1 MKRFNSF
8 NRRVVV
14 FSLLLVSVLWTNAAL
29 AARRNFDFVNYSG
42 NIISYLYISHSGYRI
57 WGDDIL
63 GSGSVLVNGDSVGCW
78 YDNDYRYFDVKVVFS
93 SGEEAVFSRHDF
105 RSMWRLTI
113 FKRGSTYYIR
123 NN

>member
-8 NRRVVV
+8 KRRVVV

-29 AARRNFDFVNYSG
+29 AARKNFDFVNYSG
-42 NIISYLYISHSGYRI
+42 NTIRYLYISSSDDPRWGY
-57 WGDDIL
+57 DIL
-63 GSGSVLVNGDSVGCW
+63 GSSVLANGYSVGCW
-78 YDNDYRYFDVKVVFS
+78 YDNRYRYFDVKVIFS
-93 SGEEAVFSRHDF
+93 SGQEAVFSMHDF

-113 FKRGSTYYIR
+113 FRRGSTYYIR